1 VPGNFAALPA
11 DGLKRI
17 LGGYFSAG
25 LLSFSDFF
33 PGSPWASGSGSQM
46 MTQTDDKSG
55 LNRADDFLQLFKK
68 GAEFTQ
74 DLLKENERLRFRIVK
89 LEEALKEHE
98 QVGGAP
104 LSADATRLLKKIEEL
119 EQEKEEILGR
129 IRRVEE
135 ENQDFAHRYVEIE
148 EENNMLANLYIAS
161 YQLHSTLDFR
171 EVTQIILEIVI
182 NLIGAEE
189 FGILL
194 LDEKTNRLEP
204 VACEGLEL
212 KQLPSVQVGQGCIGT
227 AVKTGENYFID
238 SLEGYERDFLN
249 PVVCIPLKI
258 KEHVIGVIVIYKLL
272 VQKEKFSSVD
282 YELFSLLAGHAATA
296 VFSARLYSES
306 ERKLSTIQGFI
317 DLLTK

>member
-1 VPGNFAALPA
+1 M
-11 DGLKRI
+11 
-17 LGGYFSAG
+17 
-25 LLSFSDFF
+25 
-33 PGSPWASGSGSQM
+33 SQPE
-46 MTQTDDKSG
+46 DKNA
-55 LNRADDFLQLFKK
+55 LNRAEDFLQMFKK

-74 DLLKENERLRFRIVK
+74 DLLKENERLRFRIIK
-89 LEEALKEHE
+89 LEESLKDIA
-98 QVGGAP
+98 QIGVGEGTP
-104 LSADATRLLKKIEEL
+104 ESARLLKKIEEL
-119 EQEKEEILGR
+119 EREKDEILGR
-129 IRRVEE
+129 IRQVEE
-135 ENQDFAHRYVEIE
+135 ENQDFANRYVEIE

-161 YQLHSTLDFR
+161 FQLHSTLDFK
-171 EVTQIILEIVI
+171 EVLQVILEIVI

-189 FGILL
+189 FGVLL

-212 KQLPSVQVGQGCIGT
+212 KQLPSVQVGKGIIGE

-238 SLEGYERDFLN
+238 TLEGYERDFLK

-258 KEHVIGVIVIYKLL
+258 KDHVIGVIVIYKLL
-272 VQKEKFSSVD
+272 VQKEKFSNVD

-296 VFSARLYSES
+296 VFSSRLYSES

>member
-1 VPGNFAALPA
+1 MSHPE
-11 DGLKRI
+11 
-17 LGGYFSAG
+17 
-25 LLSFSDFF
+25 
-33 PGSPWASGSGSQM
+33 
-46 MTQTDDKSG
+46 DKNT
-55 LNRADDFLQLFKK
+55 LHRAEDFLQMFKK

-74 DLLKENERLRFRIVK
+74 DLLKENERLRFRMIK
-89 LEEALKEHE
+89 LEESLKDMA
-98 QVGGAP
+98 QSGVGETSP
-104 LSADATRLLKKIEEL
+104 ESARLLKKIEEL
-119 EQEKEEILGR
+119 EREKDEIIGR
-129 IRRVEE
+129 IRQVEE

-161 YQLHSTLDFR
+161 FQLHSTLDFK
-171 EVTQIILEIVI
+171 EVLQVILEIVI

-189 FGILL
+189 FGVLL
-194 LDEKTNRLEP
+194 LDEKTNCLEP

-212 KQLPSVQVGQGCIGT
+212 KQLPSVQVGQGIIGE

-238 SLEGYERDFLN
+238 IIEGYERDFLK
-249 PVVCIPLKI
+249 PLVCIPLKI
-258 KEHVIGVIVIYKLL
+258 KDHVIGVIVIYKLL